1 MNENYV
7 FNECEDWL
15 EKYKETYNMFEQIRL
30 SSQNKDLKIET
41 NITKTSIKENDI
53 RYIFSLNLK
62 DSSNILLLEGPNIS
76 ISIENR
82 KTIDYVVIKI
92 IEMYLRKNQS
102 TYNEITDDMKLK
114 IVGQTDKDIL
124 EVSGI
129 EEGSY
134 GWNLFMENFK
144 RSKQNKLSSKN
155 IALYYEKAKKEK
167 MEQDKEFRMG
177 IDYSDV
183 CFQKVLQYSKRK

>member
-15 EKYKETYNMFEQIRL
+15 EKYKETYNVFEQIRL

-62 DSSNILLLEGPNIS
+62 DASNILLLEGPNIS

-92 IEMYLRKNQS
+92 IEMYVRKNQS

-134 GWNLFMENFK
+134 GWNLFMKNFK
-144 RSKQNKLSSKN
+144 KSKQNKLSSKN
-155 IALYYEKAKKEK
+155 IALYYEKAKSEK

>member
-15 EKYKETYNMFEQIRL
+15 EKYKETYNVFEQIRL

-62 DSSNILLLEGPNIS
+62 DASNILLLEGPNIS
-76 ISIENR
+76 ISTENR

-144 RSKQNKLSSKN
+144 KSKQNKLSSKN